1 MVVSEAMF
9 LIGVFKSLKA
19 AHELVTELNENV
31 LRSAKLRGVLT
42 VRLDDV
48 RHVQE
53 QLHVIER
60 VQNEVQAEHRWRMRQ
75 REAIVARRD
84 AAVAGGTERS
94 RRETDLAIL
103 DRKLKALESTM
114 QALNQKEATL
124 HNIDAILRKA
134 EILGSKKAA
143 AVRKKGEVSLKE
155 LDEVGVDVAALS
167 SKLDEE
173 RAASE
178 SVLKFLEKEAAA
190 GA

>member
-103 DRKLKALESTM
+103 DRKLKAIESTM